1 MDYEQICRKS
11 PKDMNTTLI
20 TIEGCSSCLLAI
32 LIFAAVALFL
42 GWVLMSLWNWLVPIF
57 WVAAPILTYWQA
69 TGIVVLISIIGKLLF
84 G

>member
-1 MDYEQICRKS
+1 MDYEQIYEES
-11 PKDMNTTLI
+11 LKDMNTTSI
-20 TIEGCSSCLLAI
+20 TIEGCFSCLLFI
-32 LIFAAVALFL
+32 LIFVAVTLFL

>member
-1 MDYEQICRKS
+1 MDYEQICKES
-11 PKDMNTTLI
+11 LKGMNTTSI
-20 TIEGCSSCLLAI
+20 KIEGCFSCLLTI

-69 TGIVVLISIIGKLLF
+69 TGIVVLISIIGRLLF

>member
-1 MDYEQICRKS
+1 MDYEQICKES
-11 PKDMNTTLI
+11 LKNMNTTSI

-32 LIFAAVALFL
+32 LIFAVVTLFL
-42 GWVLMSLWNWLVPIF
+42 GLVLMSLWNWLVPIF

-69 TGIVVLISIIGKLLF
+69 TGIVVLVSIIGKLLF

>member
-1 MDYEQICRKS
+1 MDYEQICKESLKS
-11 PKDMNTTLI
+11 MNTTSI
-20 TIEGCSSCLLAI
+20 KIEGCFSCLLAI

-42 GWVLMSLWNWLVPIF
+42 GWVLMSLWNWLIPIF

-69 TGIVVLISIIGKLLF
+69 TGIVVLISIISRLLF